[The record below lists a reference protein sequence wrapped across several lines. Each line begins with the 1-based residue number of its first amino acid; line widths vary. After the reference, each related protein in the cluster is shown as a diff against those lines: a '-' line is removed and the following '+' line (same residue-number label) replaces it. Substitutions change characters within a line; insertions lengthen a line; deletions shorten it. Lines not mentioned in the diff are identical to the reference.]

1 MVLAVAI
8 TESFE
13 VLTEV
18 WGPSLGWFQSV
29 VVRRTKKTKSSS
41 TVQYLN
47 EALQVKRS
55 AVQGWWSVY
64 DDVH

>member
-1 MVLAVAI
+1 MGAF
-8 TESFE
+8 T
-13 VLTEV
+13 
-18 WGPSLGWFQSV
+18 GV
-29 VVRRTKKTKSSS
+29 VPVGGGTPDEKKSSR